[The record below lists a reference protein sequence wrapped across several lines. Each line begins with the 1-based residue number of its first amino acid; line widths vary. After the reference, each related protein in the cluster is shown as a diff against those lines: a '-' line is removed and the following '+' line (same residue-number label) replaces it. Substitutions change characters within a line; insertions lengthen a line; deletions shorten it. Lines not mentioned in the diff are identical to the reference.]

1 MSRRQ
6 HISPE
11 ANCVLSVQNLSIGAV
26 NQDGITPIL
35 KNISFN
41 VLEGQIIGVIGESGS
56 GKSVLARA
64 LINWLGKPLK
74 ATGGSVKFKGT
85 ELLTE
90 DRKVGKEV
98 RGRKIGYIGS
108 NPTSSLDPT
117 LSVGAQLV
125 EKLRAV
131 KPGISKQAAEKKAVD
146 LLTAVKIPSASERF
160 HEYPFQF
167 SGGMMQRVM
176 IVDALL
182 SDPELLICDNITQ
195 PLDVTVG
202 AQIIR
207 LIQSL
212 RKDFNTAIV
221 FISSSLPVVRD
232 VADEIIVLHD
242 GAVIEHQA
250 PDALVSNPTNDYT
263 VNLLEKLPKIWSVE
277 EPPKVY
283 HENAGVIMEVSDAS
297 RTYKTKK
304 RGTLATYNHVR
315 AVRNV
320 NLDIRAGEN
329 FGIVGESG
337 CGKSTLTRLLA
348 WLERPDTGS
357 ITFAGKN
364 LQNINRKELFRL
376 RSEFQL
382 LLQDPYNSLPE
393 RMTIGRIIE
402 ESLRIHGGK
411 RGRDIRSIVEQ
422 TMSEVGLSPRL
433 YNELPIGLS
442 AGQRQRIAIARA
454 LVLQPKLMILDET
467 LSSLDQ
473 SEQSSLLSL
482 FERLQEDHQLTYIFI
497 SHDLAMVRRTCNRI
511 AVMYLG
517 EVVELA
523 DNHTLFFDPQH
534 PYTRALLS
542 AVPTLEARPYDSDKV
557 LLEGEPPSPIDLP
570 TGCSFRTRCPEAFQR
585 CSVEEPTLYNYA
597 GGCHAACFLLD
608 REKVG

>member
-1 MSRRQ
+1 MS
-6 HISPE
+6 PK
-11 ANCVLSVQNLSIGAV
+11 ADYVLTVDNLSIGV
-26 NQDGITPIL
+26 ERPDRIDPVL
-35 KNISFN
+35 KNISFE
-41 VLEGQIIGVIGESGS
+41 VREGQILGVIGESGS

-64 LINWLGKPLK
+64 LINWLSSPLK
-74 ATGGSVKFKGT
+74 ATGGSVKFKGS
-85 ELLTE
+85 ELLTN
-90 DRKVGKEV
+90 DRRIAEEV

-117 LSVGAQLV
+117 LSVGSQLV

-131 KPGISKQAAEKKAVD
+131 KSGMGKQAAEKKVID
-146 LLTAVKIPSASERF
+146 LLSAVKIPSASERF

-182 SDPELLICDNITQ
+182 SNPELLICDNITQ

-212 RKDFNTAIV
+212 RSDFNTAII
-221 FISSSLPVVRD
+221 FISSSLPVARD
-232 VADEIIVLHD
+232 VADEIIVLHE
-242 GAVIEHQA
+242 GAVIEQQS
-250 PDALVSNPTNDYT
+250 PDALVSRPQNTYT
-263 VNLLEKLPKIWSVE
+263 IDLLQKLPKIWSIE
-277 EPPKVY
+277 DPPKIY
-283 HENAGVIMEVSDAS
+283 HENAGVIMEVAEAS

-304 RGTLATYNHVR
+304 KGTLATYNHVR

-320 NLDIRAGEN
+320 SLDIRAGEN

-364 LQNINRKELFRL
+364 LEDISRKELFRL

-382 LLQDPYNSLPE
+382 LLQDPYNSLPQ
-393 RMTIGRIIE
+393 RMAIGRIIE
-402 ESLRIHGGK
+402 ESLRIHGSK
-411 RGRDIRSIVEQ
+411 KDKDIRAEVEN
-422 TMSEVGLSPRL
+422 TMNEVGLSPSL

-454 LVLQPKLMILDET
+454 LILQPKLMILDET

-473 SEQSSLLSL
+473 SEQSSLLAL

-542 AVPTLEARPYDSDKV
+542 AVPTLEQHPYDSDKV

-570 TGCSFRTRCPEAFQR
+570 VGCSFRTRCPDAFQR
-585 CSVEEPTLYNYA
+585 CEVEDPGLYDYG
-597 GGCHAACFLLD
+597 GGCEAACFLLD
-608 REKVG
+608 KERVG